1 MRQIIG
7 MNRMSMA
14 VFMMLAGAA
23 ALATEVVD
31 STGQENFQR
40 LCAACHG
47 LTGKGDG
54 PVAGVLAT
62 TVPNLTTIAE
72 RNGGVFP
79 RQIIKKLIDGRWTI
93 DAHGTRRMPVWGYEF
108 WIAEGAGDFS
118 EMRVSKILD
127 DLVNYLVSIQVEP
140 TV

>member
-1 MRQIIG
+1 
-7 MNRMSMA
+7 MA
-14 VFMMLAGAA
+14 LLMILGGPGAH
-23 ALATEVVD
+23 ATEVID
-31 STGQENFQR
+31 FTGQENFQR

-62 TVPNLTTIAE
+62 VVPNLTTIAE

-79 RQIIKKLIDGRWTI
+79 RAIIKNVIDGRWTI

-108 WIAEGAGDFS
+108 WISEGAGDFS
-118 EMRVSKILD
+118 EIRVSKILD
-127 DLVNYLVSIQVEP
+127 ELVNYLVSIQVEP